1 MGGTL
6 LLDEESEKSVELQ
19 AKMLRDIQEREGER
33 LGGRRPVALDVRL
46 IATTN
51 RQLQREVEE
60 GRFREDLFYRLS
72 VFPLQW
78 PPCVSA
84 PRTSCPWPSACW
96 PTTPA
101 AWGGYRQPWS
111 PRPESGC
118 WPTTGPA
125 MCGSWTM

>member
-78 PPCVSA
+78 PA
-84 PRTSCPWPSACW
+84 L
-96 PTTPA
+96 
-101 AWGGYRQPWS
+101 RQ
-111 PRPESGC
+111 RPEDILPLAQRLLADHASRIDRKS
-118 WPTTGPA
+118 TRLNSSHVATSYA
-125 MCGSWTM
+125 VF